1 MARVIIVLFKKFR
14 WNYIFFITRKWLYKI
29 FQWGTG
35 KTFPIAFPNK
45 CLHVSATIG
54 GVYGEKSGYNEDILV
69 VSLTKTGYSTYRN
82 NFQTKFFAIGY

>member
-1 MARVIIVLFKKFR
+1 M
-14 WNYIFFITRKWLYKI
+14 
-29 FQWGTG
+29 
-35 KTFPIAFPNK
+35 
-45 CLHVSATIG
+45 SATIG

>member
-1 MARVIIVLFKKFR
+1 MGGIISSSLQENGYVKFSNGIVL
-14 WNYIFFITRKWLYKI
+14 
-29 FQWGTG
+29 QWGTG